1 MESSTVTYR
10 LDVTDDD
17 QDTVINLEEPTA
29 DTPLEGTKEPQ
40 EESNA
45 LTDLDPRLL
54 PARPLADG
62 TDADS
67 SDTSWEKPTGGGSE
81 SGPCQGVEEEAGGN
95 LTGGSSHTRA
105 DATAAG
111 IPSAAHAPPFRVDTY
126 GNG

>member
-17 QDTVINLEEPTA
+17 QDTVINLEDPTA
-29 DTPLEGTKEPQ
+29 DAPPDGTQEPQ

-67 SDTSWEKPTGGGSE
+67 SHASWEKPTGGEG
-81 SGPCQGVEEEAGGN
+81 
-95 LTGGSSHTRA
+95 
-105 DATAAG
+105 
-111 IPSAAHAPPFRVDTY
+111 
-126 GNG
+126 